1 MYFFKEAPSSADSIL
16 LSGRLE
22 STRDQLE
29 STDADSHLRLQLSE
43 SSIHTQSGEAS
54 IRRRTV
60 FSIIPFTLTCFNI
73 HHTFGCSFTMWL
85 FDCFLY
91 SNVFPDG
98 SSYSSSAEISSRDHD
113 VLDGQEVDRSG

>member
-1 MYFFKEAPSSADSIL
+1 MYLFKEAPSSADSIL

-60 FSIIPFTLTCFNI
+60 FSIITFT
-73 HHTFGCSFTMWL
+73 
-85 FDCFLY
+85 
-91 SNVFPDG
+91 
-98 SSYSSSAEISSRDHD
+98 
-113 VLDGQEVDRSG
+113 